1 MVLVRDKDKLW
12 LSQCQAQESNVD
24 LLVSPESQL
33 IIRSFRVFL
42 FLDIKWF
49 CRSLHGRK
57 LLTAL
62 FILHY
67 SIRHATKIQKKIHQN
82 FLFSIK
88 NSDFCKLQD
97 KVQPPRIRDLIL
109 LFHQLL
115 PLLTFLRYPIQ
126 QNVSGANSMFRKK

>member
-33 IIRSFRVFL
+33 IIRSFQVFL

-67 SIRHATKIQKKIHQN
+67 SIRHATDTNKRFIRT
-82 FLFSIK
+82 
-88 NSDFCKLQD
+88 FCFQS
-97 KVQPPRIRDLIL
+97 RTLIFASYKTKSSHL
-109 LFHQLL
+109 G
-115 PLLTFLRYPIQ
+115 
-126 QNVSGANSMFRKK
+126 SGT